1 MNGAFTEVIKRC
13 KTPIIELGCGSGNNT
28 LHLSEEGKKVVA
40 CDFSNVAIQKI
51 GENIPEA
58 RTMQFN
64 MKEKFPFSDNMTDLI
79 VADLSLHYFS
89 EKETRRIISEIS
101 RVLTPDGY
109 MAFRVNSTKDTNYG
123 ASNGLELET
132 NYYEVR
138 GTTKRFFNESSILDF
153 FGEWDII
160 SMHEEEMKEDNI
172 RTFWDKDKEK
182 IKSKKLWTCL
192 VQNRKSV

>member
-1 MNGAFTEVIKRC
+1 MNGAFAEVIKRC